1 MQGVLGVFRELD
13 AACDAIRTLRQDRVN
28 KIHAYTPAPRH
39 ELEDAFGHPKSPVR
53 RFTLICGFLGAT
65 FGYWIA
71 IWCSSYWPLVVG
83 GKAIKSWV
91 PYTIYGFELMVL
103 IGGLSTVFGMFALA
117 RIPRLVTTVGYDPRF
132 SQGEFGVF
140 AEAPQEKLRDIEE
153 TMRRAGAV
161 EVSGVR

>member
-1 MQGVLGVFRELD
+1 
-13 AACDAIRTLRQDRVN
+13 
-28 KIHAYTPAPRH
+28 
-39 ELEDAFGHPKSPVR
+39 
-53 RFTLICGFLGAT
+53 
-65 FGYWIA
+65 
-71 IWCSSYWPLVVG
+71 
-83 GKAIKSWV
+83 
-91 PYTIYGFELMVL
+91 MVL